1 MKSLPFKLT
10 SCFNKSNDD
19 SSKMVPVPS
28 PSPGPGT
35 RGLVPSDNQLSYMM
49 TPRNTMS
56 ITHTKGLL
64 NMPGQ
69 NNCFLNSAVQV
80 LWHLDIFRRSF
91 RQLSGHTCMAES
103 CIFCALKE
111 LFTQFQY
118 SQESALP
125 PDALRRA
132 LAETFC
138 DQRRFQLGFMD
149 DAAECFENILQR
161 IHFHIASQ
169 QSEDM
174 CSVAHCISHQ
184 KFAMVLIEQTCCH
197 ACGATSEPL
206 PFTQMVHYVS
216 ASALCSQSSVTK
228 QEYNKQSFGELLKRA
243 GGMGD
248 IRACPSSCGAKI
260 QIRRV
265 LINQPEIVSIGLVW
279 DSERP
284 TLEHIMEVFQTIGT
298 VIHLTDIFHSVVDSK
313 WAKTA
318 MHQLVGVVTY
328 YGKHYSTFFFHTKL
342 RIWIYFDDATVR
354 EIGPSWDQVVE
365 KCRRGHF
372 QPLLLLYANP
382 NGTPVST
389 TTAPRTVTLATNH
402 KKKIAKITEAT
413 PSMHI
418 PEHNA
423 QTKKLAQLNNVPLRN
438 VAPEVLM
445 KEEYQNTKYPSFP
458 LYHHVNIHH
467 CQKHNTYSYN
477 PSLPSSSCIKS
488 CQCHHNHS
496 SDHSVHSAHCHFV
509 ECENYQS
516 VSQEKSLDVSNDQET
531 YISRKA
537 VESVLNFQK
546 LQRQKSLS
554 TIENRNSISS
564 LDSFENQAQKPQL
577 KLDIPDVENLSRR
590 RDSGNWSGDRNSAS
604 SSSSTSIDNSY
615 LFAIGNKWLHP
626 PGFRHGIAGKANHD
640 YINVFSDQGY
650 DSFSLSSTDSYP
662 SVGTTTMKLD
672 PRLCQIPESLV
683 LVDNKTAC
691 KQQSVSSVDCDKL
704 CTEADLFLNKSH
716 EKEQE
721 GDLVMAAL
729 LSDLAA
735 SRARAAMDAPYSNSR
750 SLVSAKMKHST
761 CVMRSSCLHRK
772 LNEIETTEKRKQK
785 EAEINHSR
793 QSSRDSNHS
802 RHVRQGSKGSK
813 KSLSEGIDKSKKT
826 IELYGTLPKKGS
838 NRKDHYMEKSKD
850 EQIYKDFLEKQ
861 RQSSKSEQQKQI
873 IEKRKQFRTDGIG
886 NNKTK
891 SDIDTVADKPFSK
904 IGIFEKSPSLRI
916 SRQRKSPPQQK
927 IERKDSG
934 FNENSNDWEHTKRPA
949 LFRTYSGPA
958 AIKDMACE
966 VVCQTNKK
974 QHKIR
979 QKLMGGFMRRKNRSL
994 PDLREGQEISDQ
1006 EARSYDDFALNI
1018 DNQTRKSNTEAPLP
1032 HISRV
1037 SHQPLRAYIN
1047 KNVNQR
1053 PLLIRVSP
1061 PQVRAKSA
1069 KQLLTPFTV
1078 TSKAEAR
1085 EVTGKSEISEDELP
1099 PPTNSFLAELQAKR
1113 KQIMKPKNEKETNS
1127 NQNEIT
1133 QTNPLLQELQNK
1145 HHQMMEK
1152 RIQPLQLEYST
1163 ENQFKEK
1170 KKFDR
1175 SIPLT
1180 DNSQAMQKQENTFK
1194 NIEGNG
1200 ISFSTEN
1207 FTVNNS
1213 RPHDSMLQK
1222 EKELDSEAIEQK
1234 SCSVKDLASKFE
1246 NIFCAKLQPQ
1256 NSVRTSSLRNTSG
1269 EKTAVCNEE
1278 DKHVQHK
1285 QNSEIKLFN
1294 GNTNHLNDSSS
1305 FCDIPGHEESTKL
1318 DAIESNN
1325 QKIPGEPRRPIRPPD
1340 YETAVQRL
1348 CLLRDM
1354 ALGEAEMKMAIGPDA
1369 KKKSGTKKTVTFS
1382 DKVVLV
1388 ACADDDIN
1396 DYLPNPVFERVY
1408 RQHIMQNFT
1417 ANDEKTESSESAN
1430 QQTILSCQQPQ
1441 QNVIQCQ
1448 PSQQTGILCQ
1458 LCRKKFINMP
1468 TVYCS
1473 DCAFYMARFQPRQ

>member
-1 MKSLPFKLT
+1 
-10 SCFNKSNDD
+10 
-19 SSKMVPVPS
+19 MVPIPS

-216 ASALCSQSSVTK
+216 ASALCSQSSATK
-228 QEYNKQSFGELLKRA
+228 QEYSKQSFGELLKRA

-389 TTAPRTVTLATNH
+389 STAPRTVTLATNH
-402 KKKIAKITEAT
+402 KKKIAKMVEAT
-413 PSMHI
+413 PAVHM

-423 QTKKLAQLNNVPLRN
+423 QTKKLAQLSNIPLRTI
-438 VAPEVLM
+438 PSDILL
-445 KEEYQNTKYPSFP
+445 KEEYQNTKYSSFP
-458 LYHHVNIHH
+458 GYHHHMNNHN
-467 CQKHNTYSYN
+467 CQKHNMYGYSS
-477 PSLPSSSCIKS
+477 SLPSTSCMKG
-488 CQCHHNHS
+488 CQCHHFHP
-496 SDHSVHSAHCHFV
+496 SDHSVHTAHCHFV
-509 ECENYQS
+509 DCENYQS
-516 VSQEKSLDVSNDQET
+516 TSQENILDVSNDQET

-564 LDSFENQAQKPQL
+564 LDSFENQTQKTQL
-577 KLDIPDVENLSRR
+577 KLDIPDAENLSRR

-604 SSSSTSIDNSY
+604 SSSSTSIDNPY

-626 PGFRHGIAGKANHD
+626 PGFRHGIAGKSNHD

-662 SVGTTTMKLD
+662 SVGTASMKLD
-672 PRLCQIPESLV
+672 PRLCQIPESLI
-683 LVDNKTAC
+683 LVDNKTVC
-691 KQQSVSSVDCDKL
+691 KQQPVSTVDCDKL

-761 CVMRSSCLHRK
+761 CVMRSSCLHRR

-793 QSSRDSNHS
+793 QSSRDSSHGRHS
-802 RHVRQGSKGSK
+802 RQGSKSSK
-813 KSLSEGIDKSKKT
+813 KSVPDGLDKSKKT

-838 NRKDHYMEKSKD
+838 NKKDHHTEKSKD

-861 RQSSKSEQQKQI
+861 RQSSKSEQQKQTT
-873 IEKRKQFRTDGIG
+873 EKRKQFRTDGIG
-886 NNKTK
+886 SNKTK
-891 SDIDTVADKPFSK
+891 SDIDTVDKTFSK
-904 IGIFEKSPSLRI
+904 IGIFEKSPSFRI
-916 SRQRKSPPQQK
+916 NRQKKSPPQQK

-934 FNENSNDWEHTKRPA
+934 FNECPNDWEQTKRPS

-958 AIKDMACE
+958 AVKD
-966 VVCQTNKK
+966 VVCEGTSQTNKK
-974 QHKIR
+974 QHKIK

-994 PDLREGQEISDQ
+994 PDLREGQEMSDH
-1006 EARSYDDFALNI
+1006 EARSYDDFSINI
-1018 DNQTRKSNTEAPLP
+1018 DNQTRKNDVETPLP

-1061 PQVRAKSA
+1061 PQVRAKAA
-1069 KQLLTPFTV
+1069 KPLLAPFTA
-1078 TSKAEAR
+1078 TSKVEAR
-1085 EVTGKSEISEDELP
+1085 EVAAKPETSEDELP

-1113 KQIMKPKNEKETNS
+1113 KQIMKPKNEQEIDANQNGNCKTNS
-1127 NQNEIT
+1127 
-1133 QTNPLLQELQNK
+1133 LLQELQSK

-1152 RIQPLQLEYST
+1152 RIQPLQMECST
-1163 ENQFKEK
+1163 ENYQLKEI

-1175 SIPLT
+1175 TVPLT
-1180 DNSQAMQKQENTFK
+1180 DNSQITQKQETTFK
-1194 NIEGNG
+1194 NIEGNVL
-1200 ISFSTEN
+1200 SYSTEN
-1207 FTVNNS
+1207 FVTNNARQS
-1213 RPHDSMLQK
+1213 DPILQK
-1222 EKELDSEAIEQK
+1222 EKEIDSEGIEQK

-1256 NSVRTSSLRNTSG
+1256 NSIRTNSLRIMNG
-1269 EKTAVCNEE
+1269 EKIIVCSEE
-1278 DKHVQHK
+1278 DKNNQQK

-1294 GNTNHLNDSSS
+1294 ANGNHLNEQSI
-1305 FCDIPGHEESTKL
+1305 CDIPVHEESTKL
-1318 DAIESNN
+1318 ETIESNN
-1325 QKIPGEPRRPIRPPD
+1325 QKLPTEPRRPIRPPD

-1354 ALGEAEMKMAIGPDA
+1354 ALSEAEMKMAIVSDS

-1388 ACADDDIN
+1388 ACADDDVN

-1408 RQHIMQNFT
+1408 RQHMQNFS
-1417 ANDEKTESSESAN
+1417 ANEDKPDLADSGN
-1430 QQTILSCQQPQ
+1430 QQTVLTCQQSQ
-1441 QNVIQCQ
+1441 QNPIACQ
-1448 PSQQTGILCQ
+1448 QSQQTGILCQ